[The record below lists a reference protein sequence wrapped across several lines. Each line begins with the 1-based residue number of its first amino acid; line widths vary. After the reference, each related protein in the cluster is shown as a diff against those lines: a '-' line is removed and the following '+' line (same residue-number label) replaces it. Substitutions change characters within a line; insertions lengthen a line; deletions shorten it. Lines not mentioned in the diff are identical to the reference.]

1 MSLLRHNLH
10 LGQIGS
16 KAEAVAEDHE
26 ETSMKKKKEREKS
39 EKNEVSETWFAYKTD
54 DLDWD

>member
-39 EKNEVSETWFAYKTD
+39 EKNEVSET
-54 DLDWD
+54 